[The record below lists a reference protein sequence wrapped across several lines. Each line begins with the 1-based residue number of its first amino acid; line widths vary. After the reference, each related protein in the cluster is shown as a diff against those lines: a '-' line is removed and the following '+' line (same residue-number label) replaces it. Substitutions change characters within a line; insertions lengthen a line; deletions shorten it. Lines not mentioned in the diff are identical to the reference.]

1 MSETYISADLRR
13 QVVSRARR
21 RCEYCLVF
29 EDDTYVGFQ
38 IDHII
43 SEKHGGP
50 TETENLALACL
61 FCNLN
66 KGSDVGSL
74 DESGIFS
81 RLFHP
86 RLDRWNEHFRFEG
99 PRIEGTTTV
108 GCVTAKLLRFNDAHR
123 VEEREA
129 TMAL

>member
-1 MSETYISADLRR
+1 MSDTYISAELRR
-13 QVVSRARR
+13 FVVSRAQR

-43 SEKHGGP
+43 SEKHEGP
-50 TETENLALACL
+50 TEADNLALACL

-66 KGSDVGSL
+66 KGSDIGSF
-74 DESGIFS
+74 DDAGAFT

-86 RLDRWNEHFRFEG
+86 RRDRWDEHFRFNG
-99 PRIEGTTTV
+99 PRIEGITKVGTVTT
-108 GCVTAKLLRFNDAHR
+108 KLLRFNDAHR
-123 VEEREA
+123 LDERRA
-129 TMAL
+129 TMSL

>member
-1 MSETYISADLRR
+1 MSETYIGAELRR
-13 QVVSRARR
+13 LVVSRARR

-38 IDHII
+38 IDHVI

-50 TETENLALACL
+50 TAADNLALACL

-66 KGSDVGSL
+66 KGSDIGSL
-74 DESGIFS
+74 DEAGSFT

-86 RLDRWNEHFRFEG
+86 RQDRWDEHFRFEG
-99 PRIEGTTTV
+99 PRIEG
-108 GCVTAKLLRFNDAHR
+108 VTRIGVATARLLRFNDESR
-123 VEEREA
+123 VQERRA
-129 TMAL
+129 TMSL

>member
-1 MSETYISADLRR
+1 VSETYISTELRR
-13 QVVSRARR
+13 LVVTRAGR

-43 SEKHGGP
+43 SEKHDGP
-50 TETENLALACL
+50 TIEHNLALACL

-66 KGSDVGSL
+66 KGSDIGSL
-74 DESGIFS
+74 DDGGTFT

-86 RLDRWNEHFRFEG
+86 RQDRWDAHFRFNG
-99 PRIEGTTTV
+99 PRIDGLSAVGTV
-108 GCVTAKLLRFNDAHR
+108 AAKLLRFNDPHR
-123 VEEREA
+123 IEERQA
-129 TMAL
+129 TMSL

>member
-1 MSETYISADLRR
+1 VSETYIGAELRR
-13 QVVSRARR
+13 LVVSRARR

-38 IDHII
+38 IDHVI

-50 TETENLALACL
+50 TAADNLALACL

-66 KGSDVGSL
+66 KGSDIGSL
-74 DESGIFS
+74 DEAGSFT

-86 RLDRWNEHFRFEG
+86 RQDRWDEHFRFEG
-99 PRIEGTTTV
+99 PRIEG
-108 GCVTAKLLRFNDAHR
+108 VTRIGVATARLLRFNDESR
-123 VEEREA
+123 VQERRA
-129 TMAL
+129 TMSL